1 MVALWTRVIQ
11 WIIVVC
17 MITIVELPEFIK
29 QAGKIFSE
37 PLRESLVNYL
47 AAHPKAGVVMEGTS
61 GIRKFRW
68 KREGTGKSGGA
79 RVIYYY
85 YNDKYPLFI
94 ITVFKKGKKPTSAK
108 KNETNLPNWL
118 VF

>member
-1 MVALWTRVIQ
+1 MDYHVS
-11 WIIVVC
+11 
-17 MITIVELPEFIK
+17 MNTIVELPEFIK

-37 PLRESLVNYL
+37 SLRESLVNYL
-47 AAHPKAGVVMEGTS
+47 AAHPKAGVILEGTG

-85 YNDKYPLFI
+85 YNDNYPLFV
-94 ITVFKKGKKPTSAK
+94 ITAFKKGKK
-108 KNETNLPNWL
+108 TNLSKEERNEL
-118 VF
+118 AKFVDILIKTYGVKT